1 MRQATAL
8 VRRALARLPREQRRV
23 TARASAVQARL
34 RGELRARRLD
44 PVHGGRHA
52 RAFAHPAR
60 LRLPRRSRLT
70 SLVPRLHLGSL
81 LADRRLAPVLV
92 LLLVLGAMV
101 VAALPS
107 STAAVGD
114 TTGNG
119 QVAYP
124 AIAGLRGA
132 AAADPAQDP
141 ASTSVDEAP
150 DFSVESASNAAEG
163 SAVLTPSGDYALDGT
178 LVKPLNADTI
188 QTAFEMQVYVV
199 KSGDTLTG
207 IASQFGLSP
216 MTIWWANRLTSKDEL
231 HVGQKLSIPPVDGVV
246 YTVKD
251 GDTLDSI
258 ATRYRADPDT
268 IMAYNALETEELAV
282 GQQLMIPDG
291 VGAAIAV
298 AKPAPK
304 SAPRS
309 TSSGSSGSSGS
320 SRSTSGCSGCSFS
333 GRMTWPVPGGYISQ
347 GYHYGHWAIDIAAP
361 YGSRIIAAAAGKV
374 TFAGWRNN
382 GGGYQVWI
390 SHGNNLYTT
399 YNHMSSVGVYAGQY
413 VGRGQFVGRVG
424 ATGDATG
431 PHCHFEVWI
440 GPIWAGGHRVN
451 PLNYL

>member
-1 MRQATAL
+1 LRQATAL
-8 VRRALARLPREQRRV
+8 VRRALARVPREQRRAA
-23 TARASAVQARL
+23 ARVAALRARL
-34 RGELRARRLD
+34 SGELQTRRLD

-60 LRLPRRSRLT
+60 LHLPRRSRIT
-70 SLVPRLHLGSL
+70 ARLSRPHLGAI

-92 LLLVLGAMV
+92 LVLVLGAMV

-107 STAAVGD
+107 ATAAIGD
-114 TTGNG
+114 TSGTG
-119 QVAYP
+119 QAAYP

-132 AAADPAQDP
+132 AVADPIEEP
-141 ASTSVDEAP
+141 ATAPVDEAP
-150 DFSVESASNAAEG
+150 GFSIESASNAAEG
-163 SAVLTPSGDYALDGT
+163 SATLTPSGDYALDGT
-178 LVKPLNADTI
+178 LVKPLSADAI
-188 QTAFEMQVYVV
+188 ATAFQMQVYVV

-207 IASQFGLSP
+207 IAGRFGLSP
-216 MTIWWANRLTSKDEL
+216 MTIWWANKLTSKDEL
-231 HVGQKLSIPPVDGVV
+231 HLGQKLFIPPVDGVV

-251 GDTLDSI
+251 GDSLDAI
-258 ATRYRADPDT
+258 AAKFRADPDT

-291 VGAAIAV
+291 VGAAIAS
-298 AKPAPK
+298 KPAPK
-304 SAPRS
+304 AVPRS
-309 TSSGSSGSSGS
+309 TTSTSRSSGGSS
-320 SRSTSGCSGCSFS
+320 SGCSSCSFS

-399 YNHMSSVGVYAGQY
+399 YNHMSSVAVYAGQY

>member
-1 MRQATAL
+1 L
-8 VRRALARLPREQRRV
+8 
-23 TARASAVQARL
+23 S
-34 RGELRARRLD
+34 GELQARRLD

-52 RAFAHPAR
+52 RTFAHPAR
-60 LRLPRRSRLT
+60 LRLPRLSRIAAL
-70 SLVPRLHLGSL
+70 LPRPQLGTV

-101 VAALPS
+101 VAALPTA
-107 STAAVGD
+107 TAAIGD
-114 TTGNG
+114 TSGTG
-119 QVAYP
+119 QAAYP

-132 AAADPAQDP
+132 AIPDPVEQPPTVLA
-141 ASTSVDEAP
+141 DEAP
-150 DFSVESASNAAEG
+150 GFSVESASNAAEG
-163 SAVLTPSGDYALDGT
+163 SATLTPSGDYALDGT
-178 LVKPLNADTI
+178 LVKPLSADAI
-188 QTAFEMQVYVV
+188 DTAFQMEVYVV

-207 IASQFGLSP
+207 IAGKFGLSM
-216 MTIWWANRLTSKDEL
+216 MTLWWANQLASKDQL
-231 HVGQKLSIPPVDGVV
+231 HLGQKLLIPPVDGVV

-251 GDTLDSI
+251 GDTLDTI
-258 ATRYRADPDT
+258 ATKFRADPDT

-291 VGAAIAV
+291 VGAAIAS
-298 AKPAPK
+298 KPVPK
-304 SAPRS
+304 AAPRS
-309 TSSGSSGSSGS
+309 TTSTNRGSGRSS
-320 SRSTSGCSGCSFS
+320 SGCSSCSFS
-333 GRMTWPVPGGYISQ
+333 GRMSWPVPGGYISQ
-347 GYHYGHWAIDIAAP
+347 GFHYGHWAIDIAAP